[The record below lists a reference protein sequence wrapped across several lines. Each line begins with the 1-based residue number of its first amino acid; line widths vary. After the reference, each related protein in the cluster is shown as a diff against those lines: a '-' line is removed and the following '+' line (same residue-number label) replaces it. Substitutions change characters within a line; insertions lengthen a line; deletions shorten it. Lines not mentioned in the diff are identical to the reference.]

1 MEPFAPGARVERCN
15 SPKDSPIKDGV
26 QATIVGDPL
35 QAANGEPGYFVRV
48 MPGDPAIFCAGS
60 RLRAVAQPS

>member
-1 MEPFAPGARVERCN
+1 MEPFEPGARVERCN

-26 QATIVGDPL
+26 RATVVEAI
-35 QAANGEPGYFVRV
+35 QAANGEMGYFVRV
-48 MPGDPAIFCAGS
+48 GPGDPPVFCAGS